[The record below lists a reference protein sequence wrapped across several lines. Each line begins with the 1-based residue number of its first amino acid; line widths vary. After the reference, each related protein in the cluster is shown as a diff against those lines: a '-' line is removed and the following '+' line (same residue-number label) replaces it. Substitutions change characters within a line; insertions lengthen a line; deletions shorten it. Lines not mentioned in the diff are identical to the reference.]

1 MLFLL
6 YLTSIQSLITAL
18 LIFFNKKFRQED
30 FYLSLFFGTI
40 FFHLLYKI
48 SILFFYQD
56 ANLFEKLHGS
66 FSFLYG
72 PLLYFY
78 MLSVFGKP
86 ISTKKIC
93 YHCIPF
99 FIGFAFN
106 IIIVFIAVSNPVF
119 PKIIKLSNLIV
130 MLLLIPTFLGYS
142 IYCLKYIRSSQP
154 DSSRIFNLKIS
165 IVKVIGSVYCSL
177 GVLTFLGLVLLALN
191 MEMIIN
197 LRFVYYCLMLF
208 IFIYVIHIRF
218 AIFFEIQKLVI
229 ELKNEEKYKNYE
241 LKSDEMNE
249 IINAVQSYFKTKKG
263 HLDSEFNLDKLS
275 SDLNI
280 SKVKITQALNVEL
293 KTNFYQYIN
302 SLRVEEAKR
311 LIDKKQDA
319 NFVTIGYESGFKNKS
334 TFYKYFKQITGA
346 TPSDYKKV
354 LEEALPSENAF
365 S

>member
-48 SILFFYQD
+48 SILFIYQD

-78 MLSVFGKP
+78 MLSVFNKP
-86 ISTKKIC
+86 ISTRKIC

-106 IIIVFIAVSNPVF
+106 IIIVFIAVTNPVF
-119 PKIIKLSNLIV
+119 PKIIQLSNFIV
-130 MLLLIPTFLGYS
+130 MLLLMPSFFGYS
-142 IYCLKYIRSSQP
+142 IYCLRYIRLTQLDASK
-154 DSSRIFNLKIS
+154 IFTLKIS
-165 IVKVIGSVYCSL
+165 IVKIIGGVYFSL
-177 GVLTFLGLVLLALN
+177 GILTTLGLIFLALKI
-191 MEMIIN
+191 EMMIN

-208 IFIYVIHIRF
+208 IFVYVIHIRF

-241 LKSDEMNE
+241 LKSDDMNE
-249 IINAVQSYFKTKKG
+249 IINTIQSYFKTRKS
-263 HLDSEFNLDKLS
+263 HLDAEFNLDKLS
-275 SDLNI
+275 SDLHI
-280 SKVKITQALNVEL
+280 SKVKITQSLNVEL

-334 TFYKYFKQITGA
+334 TFYKYFKQITGV

-354 LEEALPSENAF
+354 LEEA
-365 S
+365 

>member
-99 FIGFAFN
+99 FIGFIFN

-142 IYCLKYIRSSQP
+142 IYSLKYIRSSKP

-177 GVLTFLGLVLLALN
+177 GVLTVLGLLLLAFN
-191 MEMIIN
+191 MEMIVN

-249 IINAVQSYFKTKKG
+249 IINLIQAYFKTKKG

-354 LEEALPSENAF
+354 HEEALSSENAF

>member
-40 FFHLLYKI
+40 FFHLIYKI
-48 SILFFYQD
+48 SILFFYED

-66 FSFLYG
+66 FSFLCG

-86 ISTKKIC
+86 ISTRKIC
-93 YHCIPF
+93 LHCIPF

-106 IIIVFIAVSNPVF
+106 IMILFIEVTNPVF
-119 PKIIKLSNLIV
+119 PKIIKLSDLIV
-130 MLLLIPTFLGYS
+130 MLLLMPSVLGYS
-142 IYCLKYIRSSQP
+142 VYCLRYIRSSRL
-154 DSSRIFNLKIS
+154 DNTRIFNLKVS

-177 GVLTFLGLVLLALN
+177 GLLIVVAFILLVLN

-241 LKSDEMNE
+241 LKSDEMNK
-249 IINAVQSYFKTKKG
+249 IINAIQSYFKTKKS

-346 TPSDYKKV
+346 TPSDYKKATEEV
-354 LEEALPSENAF
+354 LSSANAY

>member
-6 YLTSIQSLITAL
+6 YLTSIQALITAL

-30 FYLSLFFGTI
+30 FYLSIFFGII

-48 SILFFYQD
+48 SLIFIYQD

-72 PLLYFY
+72 PILYFY
-78 MLSVFGKP
+78 MLSVFKKRIHTRQ
-86 ISTKKIC
+86 IS

-99 FIGFAFN
+99 FIGFLFN
-106 IIIVFIAVSNPVF
+106 ISIVFISVDNPVF
-119 PKIIKLSNLIV
+119 PKVIHLSNLIV
-130 MLLLIPTFLGYS
+130 MILLVPSFLGYS
-142 IYCLKYIRSSQP
+142 IYCLKYVISQP
-154 DSSRIFNLKIS
+154 SAENKIFNLKIN
-165 IVKVIGSVYCSL
+165 IVKVIAAVFC
-177 GVLTFLGLVLLALN
+177 FLGLLTVLGLLGLAFNFGTAMN
-191 MEMIIN
+191 M
-197 LRFVYYCLMLF
+197 RFIYYCLMLF
-208 IFIYVIHIRF
+208 IFVYVIHIRF
-218 AIFFEIQKLVI
+218 AIFFEIQKLVT
-229 ELKNEEKYKNYE
+229 EAKLEEKYKNYE
-241 LKSDEMNE
+241 LNSDEME
-249 IINAVQSYFKTKKG
+249 QIIDKINAYFNLKKG

-280 SKVKITQALNVEL
+280 SKVKITLAFNVQL

-311 LIDKKQDA
+311 LIDKKQDV

-346 TPSDYKKV
+346 TPSDYKRII
-354 LEEALPSENAF
+354 EEA
-365 S
+365 

>member
-6 YLTSIQSLITAL
+6 YLTSIQSLSTAL

-48 SILFFYQD
+48 SILFIYQD

-78 MLSVFGKP
+78 MLSVFNKP
-86 ISTKKIC
+86 ISTRKIC

-99 FIGFAFN
+99 FVGFAFN
-106 IIIVFIAVSNPVF
+106 IIIVFIAVTNPVF
-119 PKIIKLSNLIV
+119 PKIIQLSNFIV
-130 MLLLIPTFLGYS
+130 MLLLMPSFFGYS
-142 IYCLKYIRSSQP
+142 IYCLRYIRLTQLDASK
-154 DSSRIFNLKIS
+154 IFTLKIS
-165 IVKVIGSVYCSL
+165 IVKIIGGVYFSL
-177 GVLTFLGLVLLALN
+177 GILTTLGLIFLALKI
-191 MEMIIN
+191 EMMIN

-241 LKSDEMNE
+241 LKSDDMNE
-249 IINAVQSYFKTKKG
+249 IINTIQSYFKTRKS
-263 HLDSEFNLDKLS
+263 HLDAEFNLDKLS
-275 SDLNI
+275 SDLHI
-280 SKVKITQALNVEL
+280 SKVKITQSLNVEL

-334 TFYKYFKQITGA
+334 TFYKYFKQITGV

-354 LEEALPSENAF
+354 LEEA
-365 S
+365 